1 MIEFVHLITLITGLI
16 LLVVAGY
23 QDYTTHKPTIIMPAM
38 ILIGLSQSI
47 IIGVI
52 IFIYATITL
61 FFLPNSVNKI
71 FGKADIFFLAS
82 ALVLVIINS
91 SIFINTLII
100 IASIIALAQV
110 FYYIK
115 KKPTELMPWVGFYAT
130 GVVIAILLSPLLV
143 GL

>member
-52 IFIYATITL
+52 IFIYAAISL
-61 FFLPNSVNKI
+61 FFLPNSVNKV

-82 ALVLVIINS
+82 ALTIMIINS
-91 SIFINTLII
+91 SIFINTIII

-130 GVVIAILLSPLLV
+130 GVLIAILLSPLV
-143 GL
+143 MGL

>member
-52 IFIYATITL
+52 IFMFAAISL
-61 FFLPNSVNKI
+61 FFLPNSVNKV

-82 ALVLVIINS
+82 ALVLIIINS
-91 SIFINTLII
+91 SIFINTLVI
-100 IASIIALAQV
+100 IASITALGLT
-110 FYYIK
+110 FYYIY

-130 GVVIAILLSPLLV
+130 GVLIAILLSPLV
-143 GL
+143 MGL